1 LRLPGATTAQAEFCP
16 GIATFGVIDRAFKD
30 KQGEKNE

>member
-1 LRLPGATTAQAEFCP
+1 LPGATTAQAASYP
-16 GIATFGVIDRAFKD
+16 GIATFGVIDRAFKV